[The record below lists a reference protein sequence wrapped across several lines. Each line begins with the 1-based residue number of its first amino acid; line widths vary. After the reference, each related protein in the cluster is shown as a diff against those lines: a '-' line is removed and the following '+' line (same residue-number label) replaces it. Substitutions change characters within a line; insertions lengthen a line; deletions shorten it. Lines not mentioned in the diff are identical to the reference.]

1 MHNDDD
7 DDDDNDDDDDDDDD
21 NGYHDDDDDWQYFL
35 PGKITGGESVR
46 VTGCVCHDET
56 SDKFRFSVTGE
67 DLNSGT
73 GTGNGITSSSG
84 GEMVTYNVQVRGGFN
99 RPRRVGE

>member
-1 MHNDDD
+1 M
-7 DDDDNDDDDDDDDD
+7 
-21 NGYHDDDDDWQYFL
+21 
-35 PGKITGGESVR
+35 
-46 VTGCVCHDET
+46 TGCVCHDET

-84 GEMVTYNVQVRGGFN
+84 GEMVTYNVQVREALIDHVGLANSVMKRNNYGIEKGVLN
-99 RPRRVGE
+99 RY